1 MSSENT
7 AAPQA
12 HKPNASGG
20 ALDRYFKITER
31 GSSISAEI
39 RGGLAAFFAMSYI
52 VVLNPLVI
60 GTGADSAGN
69 ILGVPQVAAVTALV
83 AGVMTIL
90 MGVIAKQPFAM
101 AAGLG
106 VNALLASTIATTP
119 GLTWADIMGLVI
131 IAGLIMTVL
140 VLTGFR
146 TAVFEAVPESLK
158 TAIVAGIGFFIAF
171 IGLVDS
177 GIIRRMPDPHWRGGF
192 YRAVY
197 HPRGYFPYRQR

>member
-31 GSSISAEI
+31 SSSISAEI

-69 ILGVPQVAAVTALV
+69 ILGVPQVA
-83 AGVMTIL
+83 GE
-90 MGVIAKQPFAM
+90 
-101 AAGLG
+101 
-106 VNALLASTIATTP
+106 
-119 GLTWADIMGLVI
+119 
-131 IAGLIMTVL
+131 
-140 VLTGFR
+140 VLTAR
-146 TAVFEAVPESLK
+146 L
-158 TAIVAGIGFFIAF
+158 
-171 IGLVDS
+171 
-177 GIIRRMPDPHWRGGF
+177 RMRL
-192 YRAVY
+192 R
-197 HPRGYFPYRQR
+197 